1 MHEGQATLGEEI
13 MGHALTPPRGPGQNY
28 GWTVVRNLPPD
39 NIASRPWYYDAFR
52 HLFRYY
58 GWSGDG
64 DPTNPN
70 DAGSDKH
77 ANAPEGCT
85 FLDSPSGTNAGL
97 CADRGLLVYGVSWS
111 FLRWITDHY
120 ASGYASE
127 AAMHQAWIDGAPT
140 AYPSLEAL
148 TGEEIEVLLASWA
161 ASLYLDDRVPGLDP
175 LLTLPSWNLSDVDA
189 NVAPEARLQPRA
201 RTFTDFTQGVQVR
214 AGSTAYFL
222 VSGANRPS
230 TAIRVRSPSGAF
242 LSPTVQLWV
251 ARVR

>member
-1 MHEGQATLGEEI
+1 
-13 MGHALTPPRGPGQNY
+13 
-28 GWTVVRNLPPD
+28 
-39 NIASRPWYYDAFR
+39 
-52 HLFRYY
+52 
-58 GWSGDG
+58 
-64 DPTNPN
+64 
-70 DAGSDKH
+70 
-77 ANAPEGCT
+77 
-85 FLDSPSGTNAGL
+85 
-97 CADRGLLVYGVSWS
+97 
-111 FLRWITDHY
+111 
-120 ASGYASE
+120 
-127 AAMHQAWIDGAPT
+127 MHQAWIDGAPT